1 MTNFELA
8 LWSFPVLLILIF
20 VRMPIALAMLA
31 VGFGGTYLVIGSTMM
46 SLNQLKTL
54 TYGTFSNYSFSI
66 IPLFLLMGQFATL
79 SGMSTALFKAA
90 ESFLGH
96 RRGGV
101 AMSAIGACA
110 GFGAICGS
118 SLATAATMG
127 QTALPELRRYGY
139 PGSLATGALAAGG
152 TLGILIPPSVILV
165 IYAILAEQNIE
176 KLFVAALLP
185 GILAAAGYMIAI
197 SIWVRVSPNSAAV
210 APRVPWSERLKA
222 LAKIWPVLAIFVTVV
237 GGIYAGIFTPTEAAA
252 VGAAG
257 TGLAAV
263 SSGQM
268 SWGKLQQAI
277 LSTATASGMIFLIIL
292 GAGLYNNFL
301 SLTQLPQ
308 TASVWVGEQGLSPWL
323 ILTVVLIMYLIFGC
337 IMDSLSMVLL
347 TVPIIYPIMVVLD
360 FGMTPDEFGLWFG
373 ILVLIVV
380 EVGLITP
387 PVGMNLFII
396 NSMAKD
402 IPIGQTYRGALPFV
416 VTDMIRVVLLASFP
430 AITLW
435 LVWVLDSFG

>member
-8 LWSFPVLLILIF
+8 LWSFPVLLLLVF
-20 VRMPIALAMLA
+20 LRMPIALAMICIG
-31 VGFGGTYLVIGSTMM
+31 VTGTYLVTGSPAMI
-46 SLNQLKTL
+46 LNQLKTL

-66 IPLFLLMGQFATL
+66 IPLFLLMGQCATL
-79 SGMSTALFKAA
+79 SGMSAALFKVA

-127 QTALPELRRYGY
+127 QVALPEMRRYGY
-139 PGSLATGALAAGG
+139 PDSLSTGALAAGG

-165 IYAILAEQNIE
+165 IYAILAEQNIA
-176 KLFVAALLP
+176 KLFLAAFIP
-185 GILAAAGYMIAI
+185 GILAALGYMIAI
-197 SIWVRVSPNSAAV
+197 SIWVRLFPNAAQTS
-210 APRVPWSERLKA
+210 PRVPWGQRLV
-222 LAKIWPVLAIFVTVV
+222 LLGRLWPVIVIFVLVI
-237 GGIYAGIFTPTEAAA
+237 GGIYSGLFTPTEAAA

-257 TGLAAV
+257 TFFAALFG
-263 SSGQM
+263 GQM
-268 SWGKLQQAI
+268 SWTRMKDTI
-277 LSTATASGMIFLIIL
+277 LITAGSSAMIFMIIL
-292 GAGLYNNFL
+292 GAGIYNNFL

-308 TASVWVGEQGLSPWL
+308 EAATWVGMQGFSPWSVL
-323 ILTVVLIMYLIFGC
+323 AVVLVMYLLFGC
-337 IMDSLSMVLL
+337 VMDSVSMVLL
-347 TVPIIYPIMVVLD
+347 TVPIIFPLMAGLD
-360 FGMTPDEFGLWFG
+360 FAVSPQDFGLWFG

-387 PVGMNLFII
+387 PVGLNLFII
-396 NSMAKD
+396 NALAKTT
-402 IPIGQTYRGALPFV
+402 PISATYRGALPFV
-416 VTDMIRVVLLASFP
+416 VTDIIRVIILAAFP

-435 LVWVLDSFG
+435 LV